1 MIKLHTCYAKDF
13 HGKWEMGRSVTQYHI
28 LLVVTKGKI
37 IYWVDDDSVLLQK
50 GDVLF
55 MPAGTVR
62 GGTSL
67 EEHQRYATHFTLEE
81 SDRLLL
87 PLLSENRYCKT
98 AISGFDYFK
107 QRFMLLKHHFLMK
120 GPYSDTACF
129 AILLELLGII
139 NYERDKWKL
148 PAKKLEMAEDIKRY
162 LLEHYK
168 ESVTLDD
175 LASLTGRTPN
185 HASHVFKSV
194 TGVSPIEYLHHVRIT
209 KAKELMFDKMM
220 TISDIAEETG
230 FCDQAYFNRVFR
242 KVTGCSPSAFMK
254 GRTD

>member
-1 MIKLHTCYAKDF
+1 MIKLYTCYTKEYP
-13 HGKWEMGRSVTQYHI
+13 KWEMSRSVTQYHI
-28 LLVVTKGKI
+28 LLVITRGKV
-37 IYWVDDDSVLLQK
+37 IYWVGDDSVLLQK
-50 GDVLF
+50 GDVIF
-55 MPAGTVR
+55 IPAGSVR

-67 EEHQRYATHFTLEE
+67 EEHQRYATHFTLED
-81 SDRLLL
+81 SDRQLL
-87 PLLSENRYCKT
+87 PLLTENRYCKT

-107 QRFMLLKHHFLMK
+107 QRFMLLKHHWLMK
-120 GPYSDTACF
+120 GPYSDTACY

-148 PAKKLEMAEDIKRY
+148 PAKKLEMAEDMKVY

-175 LASLTGRTPN
+175 LARLTGRTPN

-194 TGVSPIEYLHHVRIT
+194 TGLSPIEYLHHVRIA

-242 KVTGCSPSAFMK
+242 KVTGCSPTAFMK
-254 GRTD
+254 GRID